1 MKEFWARSKG
11 LSIKISK
18 NKVVLL
24 KHKNLKNQ
32 GSAAEA
38 LRNHAK
44 NNCDGCFYTKHLALQ
59 HFFVW
64 MFALASVTVLLK
76 SFSYLSRKGHWN

>member
-44 NNCDGCFYTKHLALQ
+44 
-59 HFFVW
+59 
-64 MFALASVTVLLK
+64 TVA
-76 SFSYLSRKGHWN
+76 

>member
-11 LSIKISK
+11 LSIKTSK
-18 NKVVLL
+18 TKVVLL

-32 GSAAEA
+32 GSVAEA

-44 NNCDGCFYTKHLALQ
+44 TGA
-59 HFFVW
+59 
-64 MFALASVTVLLK
+64 
-76 SFSYLSRKGHWN
+76 